1 MTSTS
6 PSPPPD
12 APDAPGDPSPDR
24 LFSSSFV
31 RLLFVQMLFGLS
43 YSTFLLLPKYLRLE
57 LGATATEIGRV
68 SGAATIAAAIVAPF
82 VGSLSLRFSRRKV
95 LVVALG
101 FEALGAFGFCIA
113 SEVGPFVYLLRALQ
127 GIAWVMVFNVTAT
140 MAADVVPQS
149 RMAQAIGYLGT
160 AMLATNALAPAVAE
174 PASARVGY
182 VPVFLVA
189 GCLVAASLVNLIP
202 LRVEGPKG
210 PDVSHTREE
219 RQALWSLPTLS
230 IHYGSLLLGAGIG
243 AMFTYVQPYAIERG
257 ATVVGPFFFG
267 YVGAAVFV
275 RVGFARLADSVGPA
289 RVLLFAQMIYALTVG
304 AAAFLE
310 PSWLLFLGIGL
321 GVSHGF
327 AYPALT
333 AAGFAGVPRTLRG
346 HFMSGY
352 TFAFNF
358 GYALTVMTLGP
369 VVDRFGYASLFLT
382 TSLLIASGV
391 PITYFT
397 HCAPRHRPTL
407 RAS

>member
-1 MTSTS
+1 MTPTS
-6 PSPPPD
+6 PSPSPD
-12 APDAPGDPSPDR
+12 TSGDSASDR
-24 LFSSSFV
+24 LFSPSFV

-43 YSTFLLLPKYLRLE
+43 YSTFLLMPKYLRLE

-68 SGAATIAAAIVAPF
+68 SGAATIAAAVIAPF
-82 VGSLSLRFSRRKV
+82 VGSLTLRYSRRKV
-95 LVVALG
+95 LVVALC
-101 FEALGAFGFCIA
+101 FEALGAFGFCLA
-113 SEVGPFVYLLRALQ
+113 TEVGPFVYLLRALQ

-140 MAADVVPQS
+140 MAADVVPQA

-174 PASARVGY
+174 PASAHFGY

-189 GCLVAASLVNLIP
+189 GCLVGVSLLNLIP
-202 LRVEGPKG
+202 LRVEGARG
-210 PDVSHTREE
+210 PGISHTQEE
-219 RQALWSLPTLS
+219 RKALFSVPTLS

-289 RVLLFAQMIYALTVG
+289 RVLLFAQVLYALTVG
-304 AAAFLE
+304 AAAFLQ
-310 PSWLLFLGIGL
+310 PSWLVFLGIGL

-352 TFAFNF
+352 TFAFNLGF
-358 GYALTVMTLGP
+358 ALTVMTLGP
-369 VVDRFGYASLFLT
+369 VVDRFGYAALFVT
-382 TSLLIASGV
+382 SSLLIATGV

-397 HCAPRHRPTL
+397 HCASRSRATL
-407 RAS
+407 HPS